1 MEAIVHSKDYERLY
15 MNYYYNFVTKEQ
27 LKKYVLIHEKLPDH
41 GITAEEYN
49 KWWANEISNI

>member
-41 GITAEEYN
+41 GITAEEYT
-49 KWWANEISNI
+49 EISGEPYA